1 MRSFSQ
7 SKPRILDL
15 SLLFAL
21 IAASPAM
28 AQEKPVS
35 PESVGS
41 PGPIPLLEEDASRRL
56 SITGFGVGSFTYQFA
71 TDRSS
76 FGDSALAVAFSK
88 AISDRLS
95 VFAQLTASREAESPV
110 LGDEPSGKIE
120 TDIDNLQLTWVPST
134 KSGLAITFG
143 KFDSPIAI
151 ERDDAPLN
159 FQATSSFTF
168 QFARPVKFTGISAH
182 ESFSEHFEVWAI
194 LANGWDV
201 DRDNNRAKTGAVYA
215 LWSPSLSAHVGLGVI
230 HGAEKDDRTG
240 DARTTA
246 VATLLFQPTSN
257 WVFGEELVARRE
269 PHSGENGGTAQW
281 YADMFFTHH
290 RFGRHWAMTLRTDYL
305 DDRDGSRTGQRQI
318 LRSVTLSPQYLVG
331 GSFFGIFRYLDR
343 TSLPLPEVAVRLDLR
358 YDRSSEPV
366 FRSRRPDEGRRDNFS
381 TTLQTVFLF

>member
-1 MRSFSQ
+1 
-7 SKPRILDL
+7 L
-15 SLLFAL
+15 SLIFAL
-21 IAASPAM
+21 IAASSAM

-41 PGPIPLLEEDASRRL
+41 PAPIPLLEEDASHRL

-76 FGDSALAVAFSK
+76 FADSSLAVAISK
-88 AISDRLS
+88 AVSDRLS
-95 VFAQLTASREAESPV
+95 VFAQLTASREPDSPF
-110 LGDEPSGKIE
+110 LGDESSGKIE
-120 TDIDNLQLTWVPST
+120 TDIDNLQLTWVPSA

-159 FQATSSFTF
+159 FQATPSFTF

-182 ESFSEHFEVWAI
+182 ESFSEHFELWAI

-246 VATLLFQPTSN
+246 VASRGCPSPRT
-257 WVFGEELVARRE
+257 
-269 PHSGENGGTAQW
+269 GGT
-281 YADMFFTHH
+281 
-290 RFGRHWAMTLRTDYL
+290 
-305 DDRDGSRTGQRQI
+305 
-318 LRSVTLSPQYLVG
+318 
-331 GSFFGIFRYLDR
+331 
-343 TSLPLPEVAVRLDLR
+343 
-358 YDRSSEPV
+358 
-366 FRSRRPDEGRRDNFS
+366 
-381 TTLQTVFLF
+381 

>member
-1 MRSFSQ
+1 MRLFSQ
-7 SKPRILDL
+7 SKTRVFDL

-21 IAASPAM
+21 IAASSAM

-35 PESVGS
+35 PESLGS

-56 SITGFGVGSFTYQFA
+56 SITGFGVGTFTYAFP

-76 FGDSALAVAFSK
+76 FGASALAVAFSK
-88 AISDRLS
+88 VVSDRLS
-95 VFAQLTASREAESPV
+95 VFAQLTASREAESPF
-110 LGDEPSGKIE
+110 LGQESSGKIE
-120 TDIDNLQLTWVPST
+120 TDIDNLQVTWAPSA
-134 KSGLAITFG
+134 KSGLAISFG
-143 KFDSPIAI
+143 KFDSPLAI

-159 FQATSSFTF
+159 FQATPSFTF
-168 QFARPVKFTGISAH
+168 QFARPVKFTGISVH
-182 ESFSEHFEVWAI
+182 ESFSEHFELWAV

-201 DRDNNRAKTGAVYA
+201 NRDNNRGKTGAVYA
-215 LWSPSLSAHVGLGVI
+215 LWNPSLSSHVGLGII

-257 WVFGEELVARRE
+257 WVFGEELVAGRE
-269 PHSGENGGTAQW
+269 PHSAPEGGTAEW

-290 RFGRHWAMTLRTDYL
+290 RFGPHWAVTLRTDYL
-305 DDRDGSRTGQRQI
+305 DDRNGSRTVVRQI
-318 LRSVTLSPQYLVG
+318 LRSVTISPQYLVG
-331 GSFFGIFRYLDR
+331 GGFFGVFRYLDR
-343 TSLPLPEVAVRLDLR
+343 TSLRLPEVAVRLDLR

-366 FRSRRPDEGRRDNFS
+366 FRSRTADKGRRDSFS